1 MDWLYYFLMLALLV
15 VGLGVQLMGLP
26 GLWLMAAAAALY
38 ELVTPGRYLY
48 PWPLVI
54 ILGLCLLAE
63 LLEFLAGAGGAAKA
77 GGSKRSMAGGIIG
90 GVVGAIVLSIPVP
103 IIGTIAGVVIGAFA
117 GSTLAQYTK
126 QRDLEHSTRVGFG
139 AAKGTL
145 VGILLKLSIGT
156 VILIFTAFKALP
168 TGGTPPPAPQPQP
181 AAPITPATSPATWPT
196 TLPDVEAGP

>member
-1 MDWLYYFLMLALLV
+1 MEWFYYFLMLALLV

-126 QRDLEHSTRVGFG
+126 QRDFEHSTRVGFG

-145 VGILLKLSIGT
+145 IGILLKLAIGT

-168 TGGTPPPAPQPQP
+168 TGGTPPAPQPQP
-181 AAPITPATSPATWPT
+181 PPPATAPITPATSPT